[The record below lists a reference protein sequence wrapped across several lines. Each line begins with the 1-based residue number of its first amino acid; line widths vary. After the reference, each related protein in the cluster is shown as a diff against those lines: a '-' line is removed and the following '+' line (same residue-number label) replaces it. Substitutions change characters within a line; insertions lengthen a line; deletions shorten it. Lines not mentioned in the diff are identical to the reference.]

1 MGGWYAGDISDG
13 APTYGGA
20 YTFHFT
26 EDLGLEAG
34 YMRSRERFA
43 LLNAIIDRQQGLVG
57 LVRAEDNP
65 VQFFTGNVVWS
76 LAYGKVRWMGGAIGR
91 YDFYLALGG
100 GATVEPGDIGLT
112 GSGGFGMKFY
122 LTQWLA
128 LRLDVR
134 DLVHEQ
140 KRVALGVEK
149 IVNDI
154 TATGGLSV
162 FIPFTNERA
171 AHERSVQRLL
181 GGVHDAAAFGARARV
196 GAPAGRLH
204 HQLLGAHSRQR
215 RDGLRAGGRRL
226 RRDARRRALCQL
238 PDQSQGRYGGR
249 RGLRGG
255 VRRLRR
261 LRLRLGRALSPHPAG
276 SAGRRLCARGFQ
288 GRPTPT

>member
-1 MGGWYAGDISDG
+1 LFAPHTSAAGARRSKRPSWLWSLALLLCGWLALPRAAHAQCVDEALKEQLVGERAYRGVVPRKFQKALRHEVSAMGGWYAGDISDG
-13 APTYGGA
+13 APMYGGA

-26 EDLGLEAG
+26 EDLGLEAS

-43 LLNAIIDRQQGLVG
+43 LLGAIIERQQGLVG

-65 VQFFTGNVVWS
+65 VQFFMGNVVWS

-100 GATVEPGDIGLT
+100 GATVEPGDLGLT

-162 FIPFTNERA
+162 FIPFTN
-171 AHERSVQRLL
+171 
-181 GGVHDAAAFGARARV
+181 
-196 GAPAGRLH
+196 
-204 HQLLGAHSRQR
+204 
-215 RDGLRAGGRRL
+215 
-226 RRDARRRALCQL
+226 
-238 PDQSQGRYGGR
+238 
-249 RGLRGG
+249 
-255 VRRLRR
+255 
-261 LRLRLGRALSPHPAG
+261 
-276 SAGRRLCARGFQ
+276 
-288 GRPTPT
+288 